1 MGRRNSN
8 AERSAL
14 RSASRPTAEGVSVST
29 ATVRPSRPWW
39 PLYARYPV
47 RSCGPANGHNPP
59 SLCQNCKVAGATR
72 KFSRSIASQSEENAK
87 ILAPP
92 GHTEA
97 LADASSTASAQLR
110 RPRPRSAASAMC
122 RLETSLN
129 RLKCTNGGHSPAAR
143 QWLKGPKTVNHPRQ
157 VGLGELLS
165 MASTRLR
172 NEVGG
177 PIR

>member
-8 AERSAL
+8 AERLAL

-47 RSCGPANGHNPP
+47 RSCGLANGHNPP

-87 ILAPP
+87 ILAPC

-97 LADASSTASAQLR
+97 LADASSRASAQLR
-110 RPRPRSAASAMC
+110 RPKRGLRRPRCVESRRRSTVSNAQTAAIRRRRAHGSNDPRRSARLGWASC
-122 RLETSLN
+122 CL
-129 RLKCTNGGHSPAAR
+129 
-143 QWLKGPKTVNHPRQ
+143 
-157 VGLGELLS
+157 
-165 MASTRLR
+165 
-172 NEVGG
+172 
-177 PIR
+177 